1 MNRWLG
7 YISILILIGGMIW
20 GTLEYRK
27 NYLNG
32 FISFGKSF
40 TSCFLIGLFAGILGA
55 IYMFIFAQYI
65 YPGFS
70 QELLDKAQ
78 EQLLA
83 GNPDMPDDQVEMAM
97 KYTKMFMS
105 PVAMAFIGLLYTL
118 IASVVV
124 GLIASIFMKKEDKS
138 MTMNVM

>member
-40 TSCFLIGLFAGILGA
+40 TSCFFIGLFAGILGA

-78 EQLLA
+78 EQMVA
-83 GNPDMPDDQVEMAM
+83 GNPNMSDDDIEMAM
-97 KYTKMFMS
+97 KYTKMLMS